1 MFFQAPIRTISL
13 ELAFEKCEKECNML
27 SINLVQGFLPLKI
40 KVISITQ
47 FPNGFHLHCFC
58 SVACNQL
65 LKNNTGFSI
74 LPRLDKGWKCS
85 QKISW
90 YNNTRIN

>member
-1 MFFQAPIRTISL
+1 MNFF
-13 ELAFEKCEKECNML
+13 KN
-27 SINLVQGFLPLKI
+27 LKI
-40 KVISITQ
+40 KVIIIIIITQ
-47 FPNGFHLHCFC
+47 FPNGFHLHCIC

-65 LKNNTGFSI
+65 LKNNTGLSI
-74 LPRLDKGWKCS
+74 LPRLDKGWECS